1 MEGAGPPRID
11 ERRDAGGGDVDDEC
25 NEPPLPT
32 PTSLLEGRGGEGG
45 RGAGGGRFAGLVD
58 HHPTRTPTREI
69 RFPPIRVEILFY
81 FRRGVFFPYRRAFLP
96 VVHVV
101 RFDAGIDRCWGKSS
115 GSID

>member
-32 PTSLLEGRGGEGG
+32 PTSLLEGRGGEGLQAWWIII
-45 RGAGGGRFAGLVD
+45 RARQ
-58 HHPTRTPTREI
+58 HSPREI

-81 FRRGVFFPYRRAFLP
+81 FRRGVFSLIAISAFLP
-96 VVHVV
+96 ASLVVYVV
-101 RFDAGIDRCWGKSS
+101 RLDAGIDRGRIRDRLIE
-115 GSID
+115 GR

>member
-45 RGAGGGRFAGLVD
+45 EGGDLQAWWIIIQRARQHAKFDFHRF
-58 HHPTRTPTREI
+58 ESK
-69 RFPPIRVEILFY
+69 FY
-81 FRRGVFFPYRRAFLP
+81 FIFDAVFFFLIAVHFFP
-96 VVHVV
+96 SCTLFDSMLELIVVGGEE
-101 RFDAGIDRCWGKSS
+101 FGID
-115 GSID
+115 